1 MLYSMNMKEKMFAWA
16 VHAYT
21 SLGLVTGLFALR
33 ATMEGE
39 MGFAFF
45 WLAMSVIIDATD
57 GPLARRFHSAEV
69 LPGFNGRTLDDIV
82 DYLNYVFVPAFILVR
97 AGLLSS
103 WGWALIPLVSSA
115 YGFSRKDAKTPDG
128 YFTGFPSYWNVIAL
142 YLYLFK
148 QSSSLNALIVT
159 VFGILVFIPVHYID
173 PFKTSPLR
181 RITVPLTIAWGLAIL
196 SVIALMPDPPPPLVH
211 ASFAY
216 VCYYMLASFWT
227 GLKRAKRE

>member
-1 MLYSMNMKEKMFAWA
+1 MKEKMFAWA

-45 WLAMSVIIDATD
+45 LLAMSVIIDATD

-69 LPGFNGRTLDDIV
+69 LPGFNGRRLDDIV

-97 AGLLSS
+97 SGLLSS

-115 YGFSRKDAKTPDG
+115 YGFSRKDAMTHDG
-128 YFTGFPSYWNVIAL
+128 YFTGFPSYWN
-142 YLYLFK
+142 
-148 QSSSLNALIVT
+148 
-159 VFGILVFIPVHYID
+159 
-173 PFKTSPLR
+173 
-181 RITVPLTIAWGLAIL
+181 
-196 SVIALMPDPPPPLVH
+196 
-211 ASFAY
+211 
-216 VCYYMLASFWT
+216 
-227 GLKRAKRE
+227 